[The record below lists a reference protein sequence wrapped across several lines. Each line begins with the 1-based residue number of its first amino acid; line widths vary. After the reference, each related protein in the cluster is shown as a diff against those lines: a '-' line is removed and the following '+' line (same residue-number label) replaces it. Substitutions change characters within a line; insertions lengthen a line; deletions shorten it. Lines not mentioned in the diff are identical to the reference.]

1 VVRVSEKHLRRRV
14 RRRQSRL
21 DGIARWVLGLSLLAG
36 LTTAGAQPAGF
47 LKGPDRVN
55 VDRRN
60 QVLELAWSD
69 TEERL
74 QGSIQPDFPRAGEPM
89 KVLLNVGSFD
99 GPTFEGPITITLR
112 GPDNPNGQVQTVK
125 KGAVNWVATFTPE
138 STGSYQ
144 LDVSF
149 RTTRLKVLHADLE
162 VTDPPVPRFLLW
174 AMVGIVFTVALGYG
188 IRSVVRKDRSNEP
201 HPVLAELAAQPGPA
215 PAPSAA
221 KPPAE
226 PPAEPRAE
234 PASEKPPE
242 TPSSL

>member
-1 VVRVSEKHLRRRV
+1 VVGVSEKHLRRRV

-36 LTTAGAQPAGF
+36 LTTAGAQSSF
-47 LKGPDRVN
+47 LKGPDRIN

-60 QVLELAWSD
+60 QVLELSWSD
-69 TEERL
+69 TEDRL

-89 KVLLNVGSFD
+89 KVLLNVGSFY
-99 GPTFEGPITITLR
+99 GPTFEGPVTITLR
-112 GPDNPNGQVQTVK
+112 GPDNPNGLVQTVK
-125 KGAVNWVATFTPE
+125 KGAVNWIATFTPE

-162 VTDPPVPRFLLW
+162 VTDPPVPRFVLW

-201 HPVLAELAAQPGPA
+201 HPILAELAATPSPA
-215 PAPSAA
+215 PPPPASES
-221 KPPAE
+221 PAE
-226 PPAEPRAE
+226 PAP
-234 PASEKPPE
+234 EKPPE